1 MLRFLL
7 TLSSLAGLLAVAH
20 AQLPTSMEVYNILQ
34 AKCATCHN
42 GNEAPAGLDLQ
53 GAGANDQA
61 RALDVFNNIFRQ
73 TPANSSAAAKGDFY
87 IYPGRPD
94 RSFLFRKMNAGL
106 EATVTLNQDTEGQS
120 MPPYGEPTL
129 TNVEKELIRQ
139 WILYG
144 APATGTVVDPALL
157 AEYYSG
163 NGLAS
168 FPDGPP
174 EPPAAGEGFQFK
186 MGPFFLPPG
195 EELEYFQKYELDLPG
210 DVEINRL
217 DMQIG
222 TYSHHLILYDF
233 GTNGSNAVT
242 DGLRLAP
249 YHANISLV
257 SAIQEATDL
266 KLPTGTAFRWP
277 SDLVL
282 DMNSHYINYSATM
295 VHQAEVYV
303 NVYTQDM
310 GTAAQEMF
318 TTLIVK
324 DDIYIPNNENTIT
337 FNQVVNQ
344 NLGQIYLWGL
354 MGHTHKYG
362 TSYKVWKRQN
372 FQPTDLLYD
381 AACARGIP
389 GCVAPYF
396 DYRHIPFRYFEPLQP
411 LTMNF
416 PNGMTHQASWINNG
430 PAPVWFGPTSDDEM
444 MVLVAM
450 YTLGSEGIEIVDTQ
464 EPLPQTDVLEIRP
477 APAKDQAAFTSPEFI
492 RQGTLTLFDLT
503 GRPVWQQSVSG
514 TQFLVQRGA
523 WPAGMYS
530 YQLQTSAAKVYTGK
544 MLWLD

>member
-1 MLRFLL
+1 
-7 TLSSLAGLLAVAH
+7 
-20 AQLPTSMEVYNILQ
+20 
-34 AKCATCHN
+34 
-42 GNEAPAGLDLQ
+42 
-53 GAGANDQA
+53 
-61 RALDVFNNIFRQ
+61 
-73 TPANSSAAAKGDFY
+73 
-87 IYPGRPD
+87 
-94 RSFLFRKMNAGL
+94 
-106 EATVTLNQDTEGQS
+106 
-120 MPPYGEPTL
+120 
-129 TNVEKELIRQ
+129 
-139 WILYG
+139 
-144 APATGTVVDPALL
+144 
-157 AEYYSG
+157 
-163 NGLAS
+163 
-168 FPDGPP
+168 
-174 EPPAAGEGFQFK
+174 
-186 MGPFFLPPG
+186 
-195 EELEYFQKYELDLPG
+195 
-210 DVEINRL
+210 
-217 DMQIG
+217 
-222 TYSHHLILYDF
+222 
-233 GTNGSNAVT
+233 
-242 DGLRLAP
+242 
-249 YHANISLV
+249 
-257 SAIQEATDL
+257 
-266 KLPTGTAFRWP
+266 
-277 SDLVL
+277 VL

-295 VHQAEVYV
+295 VHQAELYV